1 MVEKFQTQSYYIS
14 FERYF
19 NQVFKNQLFQ
29 TVSFGEKNCRQKRK
43 EMSYCIFSVTF
54 NYFLKLFYYRFYSKV
69 TLVLFFWFCEA
80 IALKLEYT
88 VLQEWLYSMS
98 FFWNNGR
105 YNVVLPEKIN
115 VIHTAFNDKLQY
127 IISGYV

>member
-1 MVEKFQTQSYYIS
+1 
-14 FERYF
+14 
-19 NQVFKNQLFQ
+19 
-29 TVSFGEKNCRQKRK
+29 
-43 EMSYCIFSVTF
+43 MSYCIFSVTF

-98 FFWNNGR
+98 FFWKNGR

-115 VIHTAFNDKLQY
+115 VIHTAFNDKL
-127 IISGYV
+127 